1 MLELILH
8 HYPTSPFSEKIRLIF
23 GLKKLQWR
31 SVIIPMMMPKDD
43 VIALTGGY
51 RKTPLLQVGA
61 DIYCDTALIAD
72 VIERL
77 HPTPSLYPH
86 ENGEEARIIAQWA
99 DSTLFWTMIPHVMQP
114 AGLRE
119 LFAGQ
124 PPEVIQAFG
133 ADRKA
138 FRGSAPRMMPAE
150 ATPALALYLHR
161 IEAMLSDG
169 RPYLLG
175 PVPTIAD
182 FSTYHSLWFVR
193 RAPSIAGI
201 LEGRARTAKWMEHV
215 RAIGHGEGREMKS
228 DEAIEVARASTPA
241 SINEHAFVD
250 THGIAIGERVTVA
263 ATDYGTDPVAGEL
276 VVSTRDEV
284 AIHRLDP
291 RAGDVVV
298 HFPRIGFQ
306 LTRAA

>member
-1 MLELILH
+1 MAELIFH

-23 GLKKLQWR
+23 GHKKLAWR
-31 SVIIPMMMPKDD
+31 SVNIPVIMPKDD

-51 RKTPLLQVGA
+51 RKTPILQIGN

-72 VIERL
+72 LLESIKPE
-77 HPTPSLYPH
+77 PTLYPE
-86 ENGEEARIIAQWA
+86 ENGAEARIVAQWA

-119 LFAGQ
+119 LFGNV
-124 PPEVIQAFG
+124 PPEHIQAFG

-138 FRGSAPRMMPAE
+138 FRGNAPRMMPAE
-150 ATPALALYLHR
+150 ATGALRIYVDR

-182 FSTYHSLWFVR
+182 FSSYHSLWFIR
-193 RAPSIAGI
+193 RAPSMATV
-201 LEGRARTAKWMEHV
+201 LDGRANIGRWIDRVKQ
-215 RAIGHGEGREMKS
+215 IGHGQSTEMS
-228 DEAIEVARASTPA
+228 SAEAIEIARTTAPTEHQA
-241 SINEHAFVD
+241 EFIN
-250 THGIAIGERVTVA
+250 THGIAQGERVMVA
-263 ATDYGTDPVAGEL
+263 ATDYGTDPVSGEL
-276 VVSTRDEV
+276 VISTPNEIAVRRTDARV
-284 AIHRLDP
+284 
-291 RAGDVVV
+291 GTVVV

-306 LTRAA
+306 VMRAP